1 MKNHPSAQHDAE
13 AAKSLPDQNKFWE
26 MQIIYMNINKHLD
39 IYSGGSMQIR

>member
-1 MKNHPSAQHDAE
+1 MKNHPSASMMQ
-13 AAKSLPDQNKFWE
+13 KQPNLSDQNKFWE